1 MKKRKVLIS
10 ALLAAAVVST
20 ATLASCGD
28 KEDNKKTTTSGAA
41 PTSTTSGAAPTSTTS
56 GAAPTSTSTDVTDK
70 ATLRLHY
77 NGDNLDEVS
86 ESFEFDLIDQGD
98 GKYAEIDIDQTK
110 LKPKD
115 SYRDFKGWYKDKALT
130 IAASADELSYI
141 DSDLD
146 LYAKWEAEG
155 KMTTF
160 ELNATTDLSAGAL
173 ANDFKKDIFKV
184 AANTNV
190 EGGAK
195 PTGDYAT
202 GYSQVIKGNGSMQI
216 FVSPLEN
223 TTLSVYYCQRSTS
236 SVSTAGLFEVGDDG
250 KETAIDTIYC
260 SKDGTASG
268 AKMDNY
274 ETGKKD
280 FTLTGGKTYLLKG
293 TGGTCSI
300 LDMSCQ
306 YEVTPSPVESIEVIS
321 APVVNLIEGEQ
332 YNSSTA
338 AGKINYLNGTSEDLK
353 ADQFEVDYSALDT
366 TEEGVYTV
374 KIKYSPEEYI
384 YNKLKG
390 QTYTADIQVKV
401 FSIKEI
407 ILGFNETV
415 SGKSSYNGTLEN
427 RTVKTIYKAG
437 EEFDRNYLSVTAH
450 ATLGEGDEAEEYTKL
465 LSTSEYQVDMV
476 GDTVSSSGE
485 VTVQYTTNE
494 KVKEATYNI
503 YVVNA
508 LDVTQATYNVKV
520 DDDYNGTIG
529 AVSSGVY
536 QFKTINQAMEFLR
549 LHN

>member
-28 KEDNKKTTTSGAA
+28 KEENKKTTTSEQGGGDQTTTSGVAPTSTTSGAA

-56 GAAPTSTSTDVTDK
+56 GAAPTSTTSGATPTSTSTDVTDK

-173 ANDFKKDIFKV
+173 ANDFKKGIFRV

-190 EGGAK
+190 RSCS
-195 PTGDYAT
+195 PSGDYASG
-202 GYSQVIKGNGSMQI
+202 GYSQELQGNGNMQV
-216 FVSPLEN
+216 FVSPLED
-223 TTLSVYYCQRSTS
+223 TTLSVIYCQRSTG
-236 SVSTAGLFEVGDDG
+236 SVSTAGLFEVVNGVVQD
-250 KETAIDTIYC
+250 TAIDTIYC
-260 SKDGTASG
+260 SVDGTASG
-268 AKMDNY
+268 SKMGSN

-280 FTLTGGKTYLLKG
+280 FTLTGGKTYLIKG

-306 YEVTPSPVESIEVIS
+306 YEVTPSPVEGIEVIS

-332 YNSSTA
+332 YDSSTA

-353 ADQFEVDYSALDT
+353 ADQFEVDYSALHT

-374 KIKYSPEEYI
+374 QIKYSPVEYI

-390 QTYTADIQVKV
+390 QYCRYSSKSILNSRNHFRIQ
-401 FSIKEI
+401 
-407 ILGFNETV
+407 
-415 SGKSSYNGTLEN
+415 
-427 RTVKTIYKAG
+427 
-437 EEFDRNYLSVTAH
+437 
-450 ATLGEGDEAEEYTKL
+450 
-465 LSTSEYQVDMV
+465 
-476 GDTVSSSGE
+476 
-485 VTVQYTTNE
+485 
-494 KVKEATYNI
+494 
-503 YVVNA
+503 
-508 LDVTQATYNVKV
+508 
-520 DDDYNGTIG
+520 
-529 AVSSGVY
+529 
-536 QFKTINQAMEFLR
+536 
-549 LHN
+549 